1 MSVRGSRPTMVRT
14 DPYPRS
20 EQHRFECRECFERI
34 VTDDRVTACPDCG
47 GRVETVSIPRE

>member
-1 MSVRGSRPTMVRT
+1 MVRT